1 MSEVVAEVA
10 DPSEKAAARED
21 RRRRKVFNERLKL
34 VVNFAHAVALAVLA
48 VGVLRFV
55 LDPGAAPLGLGRLAM
70 TGLAALAIE
79 ALALYLLGRLK
90 SED

>member
-1 MSEVVAEVA
+1 MV
-10 DPSEKAAARED
+10 DPDDRAAARED

-34 VVNFAHAVALAVLA
+34 VVNFAHAVALAVLG

-55 LDPGAAPLGLGRLAM
+55 LDPGAAPVELGRLVL

-79 ALALYLLGRLK
+79 VLALYLLGRLK
-90 SED
+90 PED